1 MRRILLTISFVILVG
16 MLGFV
21 GYLGYFNDPEMK
33 VTTSPSY
40 SMIGKYYFG
49 GLEEKSLGKLF
60 QDADSLILKE
70 GIQGKTAIILD
81 KNPMKAKDTL
91 KAFVGVLLN
100 DSTSELPSGYKFR
113 NVPSRKV
120 LHTEITGSFLT
131 LPINVY
137 EKVTKYAKENALH
150 ISTDGAIEIY
160 ESDKKL
166 VVLVPV
172 VKEGVKE

>member
-1 MRRILLTISFVILVG
+1 MRRILLTISFIILAG

-40 SMIGKYYFG
+40 SMIGKYYSG
-49 GLEEKSLGKLF
+49 GLEEKSLGQLF

-91 KAFVGVLLN
+91 NAFVGVLLN
-100 DSTSELPSGYKFR
+100 DSISQTPSGYELR
-113 NVPSRKV
+113 HVPSRKV
-120 LHTEITGSFLT
+120 LHTEVTGSFLM

-137 EKVTKYAKENALH
+137 EKVTKYAKENALD

-172 VKEGVKE
+172 IKENIQK